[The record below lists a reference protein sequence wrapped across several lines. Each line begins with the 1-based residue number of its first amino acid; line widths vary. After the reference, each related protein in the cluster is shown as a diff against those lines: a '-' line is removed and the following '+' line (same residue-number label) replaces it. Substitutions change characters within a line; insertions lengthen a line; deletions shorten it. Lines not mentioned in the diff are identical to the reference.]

1 MVIMDGHGNLNDVT
15 IKSVLLL
22 TNIVILHFHVSDFDD
37 DI

>member
-1 MVIMDGHGNLNDVT
+1 MVIMDGHGNINDVT

-22 TNIVILHFHVSDFDD
+22 TNIVILHFHASDFDD